1 MPYLISDK
9 QSDCQGWATVKE
21 ESDGSY
27 TTIGCHDNK
36 QDAIDQMVAVS
47 ISEGI
52 EPGGEVSKRA
62 LPDNYRPALSEDV
75 PEGRACGNCYFY
87 NEAKQNDAGNKAWC
101 ELWEDFVDGA
111 YYCNKWKADSEN
123 RQVDLTVPA
132 FIRANAERG
141 LKLVREGF
149 GGDGLTDT
157 AKREAR
163 EMAAGR
169 ITENKVR
176 KMAPWFARHKV
187 DGQAP
192 KNKDSSDPQ
201 YPGAGLVA
209 WLIWGGDSNFS
220 DRAQNWAQRKIDAL
234 DAEAD
239 SRSKMAKK
247 IERRTYSVRDV
258 EARADGD
265 GMRLAGYAAVFND
278 ASVPLPFKESIAP
291 GAFRKTLS
299 ETPDVRMLI
308 NHEGLPVARTKNGTL
323 KLEEDDR
330 GLRFEADLAD
340 TQEGR
345 DIYELVKR
353 GDVDQMSFAFR
364 VIRQKW
370 NDDRSRRVLTEVSL
384 ADGDVSVVTYPAY
397 PTTTVE
403 AREHIKQAMK
413 ALKEGRQI
421 DDATMMV
428 LQTVFDDM
436 SEGHEYIMK
445 ALGVFETLMNDRV
458 YDEDEVDDDENEDS
472 SRAVDVVGD
481 FVEWDSS
488 GGTARGRIV
497 RVAREGS
504 INVPDSDFTITAEEG
519 DPAVLIRV
527 YRELRD
533 GYVATE
539 TLVGHKAS
547 ELRAIDPLPEPSEE
561 AGRKISLRLA
571 QAIINSTK

>member
-27 TTIGCHDNK
+27 STIGCHESK

-47 ISEGI
+47 IEEGI
-52 EPGGEVSKRA
+52 EPGGEV
-62 LPDNYRPALSEDV
+62 
-75 PEGRACGNCYFY
+75 
-87 NEAKQNDAGNKAWC
+87 
-101 ELWEDFVDGA
+101 
-111 YYCNKWKADSEN
+111 
-123 RQVDLTVPA
+123 RQVDLTVPQ
-132 FIRANAERG
+132 FIRDNAERG

-247 IERRTYSVRDV
+247 IERRTYNVRDV
-258 EARADGD
+258 EARNDD
-265 GMRLAGYAAVFND
+265 SGMRLAGYAAVFND

-291 GAFRKTLS
+291 GAFRKTLD

-308 NHEGLPVARTKNGTL
+308 NHEGLPVARTKNDTL
-323 KLEEDDR
+323 KLYEDER

-384 ADGDVSVVTYPAY
+384 ADGDISVVTYPAY

-403 AREHIKQAMK
+403 AREH
-413 ALKEGRQI
+413 LKEAIKAYQEGREVTGESL
-421 DDATMMV
+421 AV
-428 LQTVFDDM
+428 LKTIFSDLE
-436 SEGHEYIMK
+436 EGHEYIM
-445 ALGVFETLMNDRV
+445 
-458 YDEDEVDDDENEDS
+458 
-472 SRAVDVVGD
+472 RAVEMMAMMVNGEEVEEEARESVGD

-488 GGTARGRIV
+488 GGTARGRIESIKE
-497 RVAREGS
+497 EGVLNIPGTEFS
-504 INVPDSDFTITAEEG
+504 ITAEEG

-527 YRELRD
+527 YEEFRD
-533 GYVATE
+533 GWRATE
-539 TLVGHKAS
+539 TLVGHKMS
-547 ELRAIDPLPEPSEE
+547 ELRYIDPLPEATEE
-561 AGRKISLRLA
+561 EGRKISLRLA